1 MPEIDLYQFTSL
13 PTMNNRNKKNIQPH
27 CKRNLITL
35 YNVHACWIYEYGDTS
50 YSNAYSNATS
60 NSAKLSNGLEKR
72 QTVNTNCQ
80 KDYLFVSKN
89 ASCVQQ
95 RKTFYQIL
103 NRN

>member
-1 MPEIDLYQFTSL
+1 MFNTFCNDYI
-13 PTMNNRNKKNIQPH
+13 NH
-27 CKRNLITL
+27 
-35 YNVHACWIYEYGDTS
+35 
-50 YSNAYSNATS
+50 
-60 NSAKLSNGLEKR
+60 GLEKR

-89 ASCVQQ
+89 ASYMYVQQ